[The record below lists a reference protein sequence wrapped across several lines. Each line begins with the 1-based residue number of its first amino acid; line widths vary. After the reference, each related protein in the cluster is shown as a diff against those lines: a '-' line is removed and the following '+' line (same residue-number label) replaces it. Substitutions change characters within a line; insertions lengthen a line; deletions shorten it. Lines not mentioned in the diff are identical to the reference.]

1 MAGAHN
7 IYDGLNNIVIALQ
20 EERAVATE
28 FEMSFS
34 GSSKNLLDAIS
45 VLAEQNINLNTIA
58 TAKIGDRFVI
68 KFLTGSE
75 EEVRRMLMKAD
86 LHYKDRS
93 VLVVEMHNKPGQWL
107 KVAKALVDSGVE
119 ISASYLLGQKGDS
132 LRFVFAVSDY
142 DKAKAACKKM
152 AECSVD

>member
-1 MAGAHN
+1 LTGAQN
-7 IYDGLNNIVIALQ
+7 IYNGSDNIVIALQ

-45 VLAEQNINLNTIA
+45 VLAEHNINLNTIA

-86 LHYKDRS
+86 LHYKDRP
-93 VLVVEMHNKPGQWL
+93 VLVVEMHDRPGQWL
-107 KVAKALVDSGVE
+107 RVARALVDSGIE
-119 ISASYLLGQKGDS
+119 ISASYLLGQKGNS

-142 DKAKAACKKM
+142 GKAKAACNKI